1 MACSTHSRRKATV
14 VGRVCGLVAILVA
27 AGFGSAHAAI
37 IIGYTEVP
45 LNGLAYDVRTVE
57 TNLGN
62 LVADAFLWQAEV
74 SGHSPTIAIQNGA
87 GIRANAILYP
97 EATVSDPKAIT
108 DEDIFSILPFGNS
121 IGTLQN
127 VSVSTLLSALENSVS
142 ELPPSSVIPAG
153 RFLQI
158 AGFSYTWDSLAAA
171 GSRILDVFLDGGTP
185 LIANGVV
192 VSPLGLNVATND
204 FLAGGGDFYDWGGA
218 SWVSTGVAD
227 HEALTA
233 FLKGPLED
241 LVRAADYP
249 EGGQGRIQAV
259 PEPGTLLL
267 LGSGLVGLAA
277 AARRRRK

>member
-1 MACSTHSRRKATV
+1 MARSTPFRREATV
-14 VGRVCGLVAILVA
+14 VGRVCSLVAILVA
-27 AGFGSAHAAI
+27 AGFGSAHAAT

-45 LNGLAYDVRTVE
+45 LNGLTYDVRTVE

-62 LVADAFLWQAEV
+62 LVADAFLWQAGV
-74 SGHSPTIAIQNGA
+74 SAQNPTIAVQNG
-87 GIRANAILYP
+87 GGLRANAILYP
-97 EATVSDPKAIT
+97 EATASDPKAIT
-108 DEDIFSILPFGNS
+108 DEDILRILPFGNY
-121 IGTLQN
+121 IVTLQN

-142 ELPPSSVIPAG
+142 QLPPPPLSG

-158 AGFSYTWDSLAAA
+158 AGFGYTWDPLAAA
-171 GSRILDVFLDGGTP
+171 GSRILDVFLDDGTP

-192 VSPLGLNVATND
+192 VSPLGLNIATND
-204 FLAGGGDFYDWGGA
+204 FLAEGGDFYNWGGA

-227 HEALTA
+227 RDALTA
-233 FLKGPLED
+233 FLQGPLED

-249 EGGQGRIQAV
+249 EGGQGRIQPV